1 MIDTRGD
8 QRNVLTADYVIV
20 GGGSA
25 GCVVASRLSEDR
37 GVSVILIEAG
47 GEADSFLVRMPAGMS
62 RLIGNARYDW
72 KYPSE
77 ADPSIAGRRFI
88 WSGGKLLG
96 GGSSIN
102 GQVYIRGSRGDFDYW
117 ADVGCTDWNFDACL
131 PYFRRAEDFAG
142 GANAFH
148 GRGGPLAVSHQRDP
162 HPLSHAFVAACA
174 SQGLPTLDDYCGGD
188 QYGAFLSLA
197 TQRDGWRC
205 STAHGYLASARQ
217 RENLR
222 VLTNGIAER
231 IVFEGKRAA
240 GVELVRNGER
250 LRVSARREV
259 IVSAGAMGSPAL
271 LMRSGVGPAAQL
283 RRFGIHVVA
292 DRAQVGQ
299 NLQEHVGV
307 GLNKFVNVPTYNSQ
321 MAPWQIAGHFAN
333 YLLRKRGP
341 MATPAVQAMACAKTR
356 PDLDEPD
363 VQLHF
368 LPLSYDITPEVEC
381 AALAQ
386 MTRQPTAMVTAN
398 VCHPFSRGSVQ
409 LQGPD
414 ASALP
419 LVSHQLLGDARDV
432 DTLVGACKLIE
443 RLFAAPPLRRFVS
456 GERMPAPLPASDAV
470 WAQFVREHAN
480 VCYHPVGTCR
490 MGSDDEAVLDPTLAV
505 RGVSGLRVVDASV
518 MPRLLSAN
526 TNAAAVMI
534 GERGSDFIRG
544 RTLARAATLELQ

>member
-1 MIDTRGD
+1 MSGK
-8 QRNVLTADYVIV
+8 QQQLTADYVIV

-25 GCVVASRLSEDR
+25 GCVVAHRLSEDPSVR
-37 GVSVILIEAG
+37 VILIEAG

-102 GQVYIRGSRGDFDYW
+102 GQVYIRGTRADFDHW
-117 ADVGCTDWNFDACL
+117 AAMGCAGWNFDECL

-142 GANAFH
+142 GASDVH
-148 GRGGPLAVSHQRDP
+148 GSGGPLAVSHQRDP
-162 HPLSHAFVAACA
+162 HPLSAAFLRACA
-174 SQGLPTLDDYCGGD
+174 AEGLPTLDDYCGGD
-188 QYGAFLSLA
+188 QFGAFMSLT

-205 STAHGYLASARQ
+205 STAHGYLGAARG
-217 RENLR
+217 RANLT
-222 VLTNGIAER
+222 VLTNAHAER
-231 IVFEGKRAA
+231 VVFEAKRAV
-240 GVELVRNGER
+240 GVELVRGGER
-250 LRVSARREV
+250 LRVTARREV
-259 IVSAGAMGSPAL
+259 IISAGAMGSPAL

-283 RRFGIHVVA
+283 RRFGIAVVA
-292 DRAQVGQ
+292 DRAQVGE

-341 MATPAVQAMACAKTR
+341 MVTPAVQAMACAKTR

-368 LPLSYDITPEVEC
+368 LPLSYDITPDVQC
-381 AALAQ
+381 AALAE
-386 MTRQPTAMVTAN
+386 MTRVPTAMITVN
-398 VCHPFSRGSVQ
+398 VCHPYSRGSVR
-409 LQGPD
+409 LQGAGAD
-414 ASALP
+414 SLP
-419 LVSHQLLGDARDV
+419 LVSHQLLGDTRDV

-443 RLFAAPPLRRFVS
+443 RLFDSPPMRRYVRA
-456 GERMPAPLPASDAV
+456 GRTPAPLPAADAD

-490 MGSDDEAVLDPTLAV
+490 MGSDDDAVLDPALAV

-526 TNAAAVMI
+526 TNAAAIMI
-534 GERGSDFIRG
+534 GERGSDLIRG
-544 RTLARAATLELQ
+544 RTNSRAVTLEVQ

>member
-1 MIDTRGD
+1 MSGTD
-8 QRNVLTADYVIV
+8 QQLTADYVIV

-25 GCVVASRLSEDR
+25 GCVVASRLSEDPSVR
-37 GVSVILIEAG
+37 VILIEAG

-62 RLIGNARYDW
+62 RLIGNERYDW

-77 ADPSIAGRRFI
+77 PDDSIAGRRFI

-102 GQVYIRGSRGDFDYW
+102 GQVYIRGTRADFDHW
-117 ADVGCTDWNFDACL
+117 ADAGATGWGFDDCL
-131 PYFRRAEDFAG
+131 AYFRRAEDFAG
-142 GANAFH
+142 AASAVH
-148 GRGGPLAVSHQRDP
+148 GKGGPLAVSPQRDP
-162 HPLSHAFVAACA
+162 HPLADAFLHACE
-174 SQGLPTLDDYCGGD
+174 SQGLPILDDYCGGE
-188 QYGAFLSLA
+188 QHGAFMSLA

-205 STAHGYLASARQ
+205 STAHGYLAAARN
-217 RENLR
+217 RPNLT
-222 VLTNGIAER
+222 VLTHGMAER
-231 IVFEGKRAA
+231 VVFEGKRASA
-240 GVELVRNGER
+240 VDLVRNGER

-271 LMRSGVGPAAQL
+271 LMRSGVGPAAHL
-283 RRFGIHVVA
+283 RQFGIDVVA

-307 GLNKFVNVPTYNSQ
+307 GINKFVNVPTYNSQ
-321 MAPWQIAGHFAN
+321 MSPLHVAGHMAN

-356 PDLDEPD
+356 PGLVEPD

-368 LPLSYDITPEVEC
+368 LPLSYDITRDVQC
-381 AALAQ
+381 AALAE
-386 MTRQPTAMVTAN
+386 MTREPTAMVTVN
-398 VCHPFSRGSVQ
+398 VCHPYSRGAVR
-409 LQGPD
+409 LQSGD
-414 ASALP
+414 AHKLP
-419 LVSHQLLGDARDV
+419 LVSHQLLGDVRDLQ
-432 DTLVGACKLIE
+432 TLVDACQLIE
-443 RLFAAPPLRRFVS
+443 RIFAAEPLQRFVR
-456 GERMPAPLPASDAV
+456 GDRAPAPRPTSTEA
-470 WAQFVREHAN
+470 WAHYVREHAN

-490 MGSDDEAVLDPTLAV
+490 MGSDEHAVLDPTLAV

-544 RTLARAATLELQ
+544 RTLTRPVSLEVQ